1 MSIICADL
9 FFPFVRFV
17 GNRYS
22 WRQAFPTPG
31 TSDGTRSIK
40 SKNMEA
46 LTTKLEQ
53 LKLAVSRTESIIAQQ
68 NEVAIERHLSA
79 IKTLSMEADNLKR
92 AVEEQKLTAKED
104 VEEVNK

>member
-1 MSIICADL
+1 M
-9 FFPFVRFV
+9 

-22 WRQAFPTPG
+22 SRQAFPTPG
-31 TSDGTRSIK
+31 TSNGMRSIK

-68 NEVAIERHLSA
+68 KEEAIERHLSA
-79 IKTLSMEADNLKR
+79 MKTLSMEAENLKR
-92 AVEEQKLTAKED
+92 AVEEQKLAAKGPWRG
-104 VEEVNK
+104 